1 MKRILMAVSVLLG
14 VTTAFASPSQAVVPS
29 TNFHFAS
36 PADRILVFDGR
47 VEAALSSG
55 VPRSLY
61 FAAASDRQR
70 AIVNTVV
77 FGSTIPTKLY
87 FHPCSQAPNLAE
99 RAANY
104 GNAGTFEVNAVPIDV
119 ATPPCMTLIGDG
131 FVIVHLVGYE
141 DEAAGLNYV
150 AHAEPTELVGSFV
163 DGLYRFA
170 PGALPVVAE
179 GASAWVTITAPEN
192 QLAAVQLASCDGT
205 SPDAF
210 WPSLT
215 ALAGGYADNLFIVPL
230 TSTREICF
238 QTLAGLPPLEFT
250 VSRYGYLAPNVSPTA
265 EGLPYAGFI
274 DQQAPG
280 FVPLP
285 PARLFDTRLAGGQLG
300 DGGVYRH
307 TFTNLPA
314 DATAVAMNITVTGTT
329 GPGFVSAYPCDED
342 QPLVSNL
349 NYTAAGQT
357 VPNFAIVSLGASAE
371 ICFFTLR
378 GTHLL
383 ADLAGYFLFDGGD
396 GYVPTA
402 PERLFDTRETGAP
415 VPANGVFVKDFT
427 DYVDS
432 DATSVVINLTVT
444 QPQGSGFVT
453 AYPCGTTPP
462 RVSNLNYYAGQT
474 VPNLV
479 TVKLPADKRVCFY
492 ALTRAHLLADLAG
505 WYSPSSDIGF
515 IDETPYRLFD
525 TREPTGGSLPFADDE
540 EFPFPIGNASI
551 KALAWNLTVTDTGG
565 SGFLAVYPC
574 ENGLPDV
581 SNVNYTGVGQTT
593 ANFAIVTPDTFTD
606 VCLYALTST
615 HVIVDEA
622 GFFITPY
629 VTEVYYDGAPEPTF

>member
-1 MKRILMAVSVLLG
+1 MKRILLAVSLLLG
-14 VTTAFASPSQAVVPS
+14 VTMAFGSPSQAVVSS
-29 TNFHFAS
+29 TNFHFAD
-36 PADRILVFDGR
+36 PVRIFDSRNPG
-47 VEAALSSG
+47 SQMTSG
-55 VPRSLY
+55 VATSLN
-61 FAAASDRQR
+61 FNSVLPVDSRR
-70 AIVNTVV
+70 AIVNTFVG
-77 FGSTIPTKLY
+77 GSSRPTKLY
-87 FHPCSQAPNLAE
+87 IHPCSQAANLAE

-104 GNAGTFEVNAVPIDV
+104 GAAGTQEVNMVPIDLS
-119 ATPPCMTLIGDG
+119 TSPCMTLIGDG
-131 FVIVHLVGYE
+131 NVIVDLIGYD
-141 DEAAGLNYV
+141 DEVAGLNYV
-150 AHAEPTELVGSFV
+150 ATEPTELVGGFV
-163 DGLYRFA
+163 DGLYRFT

-192 QLAAVQLASCDGT
+192 QLAAVQLASCGGT
-205 SPDAF
+205 SPDNF

-238 QTLAGLPPLEFT
+238 RTLAGLPPLEIT
-250 VSRYGYLAPNVSPTA
+250 VWRYGHLAPNVNPTA
-265 EGLPYAGFI
+265 EGLPYAGFV

-280 FVPLP
+280 FVPLTP
-285 PARLFDTRLAGGQLG
+285 ERLFDTRLQGGSLS
-300 DGGVYRH
+300 DGGVYHH

-314 DATAVAMNITVTGTT
+314 DATAVAMNITATGTT

-396 GYVPTA
+396 GYEPTT
-402 PERLFDTRETGAP
+402 PDRLFDTRETGAP
-415 VPANGVFVKDFT
+415 VPANGVFVMDFT
-427 DYVDS
+427 DYVDA

-444 QPQGSGFVT
+444 QPQGLGFIT
-453 AYPCGTTPP
+453 AYPCGTVQPT
-462 RVSNLNYYAGQT
+462 VSNLNYYAGQT

-492 ALTRAHLLADLAG
+492 ALTQTHLLADLAG

-525 TREPTGGSLPFADDE
+525 TREPTGGSAPFAGDE
-540 EFPFPIGNASI
+540 EYAFWIGNASI
-551 KALAWNLTVTDTGG
+551 KALAWNLTVTETHG

-574 ENGLPDV
+574 EDGLPLV
-581 SNVNYTGVGQTT
+581 SSVNYTGVGQTM
-593 ANFAIVTPDTFTD
+593 ANFAIVTPDTFTE

-629 VTEVYYDGAPEPTF
+629 VIEVYYDGEPEPTF